1 MEESPVEDVG
11 ESEFEVEEEILRE
24 IENSENYN
32 HPINVEPSN
41 IDEIINSNMF
51 RQYVE
56 DININKTKETKV
68 NIIKEIRTVDLWYIH
83 WKTLNKW
90 IKYWWKIK
98 KQREIIFGSSKTV
111 YVINSQDQHMNKFK
125 LSHKR
130 VEKNNVP
137 DSVYE
142 EIINK
147 CKDNPLDVISENET
161 IKSKVKCIYVNV
173 NRWMEWIRIITIT
186 VQPKCK

>member
-1 MEESPVEDVG
+1 MEDVG

-68 NIIKEIRTVDLWYIH
+68 NIIKEIRTVDL
-83 WKTLNKW
+83 
-90 IKYWWKIK
+90 
-98 KQREIIFGSSKTV
+98 
-111 YVINSQDQHMNKFK
+111 
-125 LSHKR
+125 
-130 VEKNNVP
+130 
-137 DSVYE
+137 
-142 EIINK
+142 
-147 CKDNPLDVISENET
+147 
-161 IKSKVKCIYVNV
+161 
-173 NRWMEWIRIITIT
+173 
-186 VQPKCK
+186 